1 MSHHSPE
8 PTVTRSTREPGFE
21 TRTALFR
28 TTVARTWPVI
38 LGLTVIGA
46 VLGATAGVAAREP
59 QIATSAILL
68 SPLDG
73 NAFYPS
79 TRGEQLINL
88 NTEAQVLR
96 SDAVAKTIPGRQDA
110 NVEDLLDQVTVVVPV
125 NTQILQI
132 SYTDP
137 DPAVAVRRAQA
148 FADSYLAFREARAT
162 DSVNS
167 RVEGIKAE
175 VARYQKDLSDL
186 SSRLT
191 RAGAGSP
198 EASLLLTQVQ
208 SVSTQ
213 VSQLNAQMGD
223 ISTTPLYPGQV
234 ITPARLQG
242 GSFLNLPLLLT
253 VAGGLAG
260 LALALALAL
269 VRSRPKSGKVIRS
282 TAEIK
287 AFNVPTIASHHGHD
301 GSPAPLFSK
310 NPPPA
315 VPGLN
320 RLNANVLDF
329 TRLHRSNVI
338 LLSTAGKDA
347 GQPLSAVSVAWSLAE
362 AGIKTLVVDTTG
374 KLVMPPLVRADHPGL
389 ADLLDEH
396 IGVDDTLVSLSPTLQ
411 VLGSGSRKAGSAPH
425 RITPRLLG
433 LIGSLAH
440 RADVVLVVTGSML
453 SPNTQLLASTFKSVV
468 IEIAYGSTKIA
479 DLNNSVEVCR
489 ELSVNLFGAIVLEP
503 AKARPA
509 KPTSGNLMAGSKR
522 NGNGA
527 ERPAAANIPVASSS
541 ASARGE

>member
-8 PTVTRSTREPGFE
+8 STVTPSTHDPGFE

-28 TTVARTWPVI
+28 TAVAHTWPVI

-59 QIATSAILL
+59 HVATSAILL

-96 SDAVAKTIPGRQDA
+96 SDAVAKTIPGRKGA
-110 NVEDLLDQVTVVVPV
+110 AVEELLDGVSVVVPV

-137 DPAVAVRRAQA
+137 DPSVAVSRAQG

-162 DSVNS
+162 DSVNT
-167 RVEGIKAE
+167 RAAGIKEE
-175 VARYQKDLSDL
+175 VARYQKDLADL
-186 SSRLT
+186 SSRLPRT
-191 RAGAGSP
+191 AAGSP
-198 EASLLLTQVQ
+198 EASLLLTQIQ
-208 SVSTQ
+208 SISTQ

-234 ITPARLQG
+234 ITPARLQD

-260 LALALALAL
+260 LALALAVAL
-269 VRSRPKSGKVIRS
+269 VRSRPRSGKVIRS
-282 TAEIK
+282 AAEIK

-315 VPGLN
+315 VAGLN

-329 TRLHRSNVI
+329 TRLHRSNII
-338 LLSTAGKDA
+338 LLSTAGNDA
-347 GQPLSAVSVAWSLAE
+347 AQPLSAVSVAWSLAE

-374 KLVMPPLVRADHPGL
+374 RLVMPPLVRADHPGL
-389 ADLLDEH
+389 ADLGNEH
-396 IGVDDTLVSLSPTLQ
+396 LAVEDTLVSLAPTLQ
-411 VLGSGSRKAGSAPH
+411 VMGSGSRVAGSAQH
-425 RITPRLLG
+425 RITPRLIG

-440 RADVVLVVTGSML
+440 RADVVLVVTGPML
-453 SPNTQLLASTFKSVV
+453 SPNTQLLATTFKSVV
-468 IEIAYGSTKIA
+468 IEIAYGSTRMA
-479 DLNNSVEVCR
+479 DLNGSVEVCR
-489 ELSVNLFGAIVLEP
+489 ELSVHLLGAVVLEP
-503 AKARPA
+503 AKTHPA
-509 KPTSGNLMAGSKR
+509 KPFSGNLITGSKR

-527 ERPAAANIPVASSS
+527 EPPSAAKVPVASSS
-541 ASARGE
+541 ASSRGQ